1 MINLNNVSLVFQGGS
16 VALSNI
22 TTSINEGEF
31 VYLVGHSGS
40 GKSSFLKLLYKEY
53 ISTKGEI
60 EVAGL
65 NVVQL
70 QKWKTPLL
78 RRKLG
83 VVTQEPQLLEKR
95 NTYENISFALEVMGS
110 TAEEIESK
118 TNTLLDLVELN
129 ENAFKF
135 PDQLSGGEQTRV
147 SIARSLANNPLI
159 LLCDEPTGNLDP
171 DLSIQI
177 VSLLEKINRAGTT
190 VVMATHDS
198 SIVNR
203 RKKRVIEL
211 SNGKIV
217 RDEEEGTYILRKMM
231 NKFSYVIKNTILNMR
246 RTPLL
251 VFATIIAVLVSSF
264 LVFTTLSARSIVQNN
279 TLRWQNGTHV
289 VVFLDDRVTTTA
301 HKQLQESLESYSEV
315 RTVDYFTKAEA
326 EDEFRALF
334 KDQPDL
340 LSEVDYEK
348 LPSSLRVNLNNPSDY
363 ELIIE
368 RMDGNP
374 AVKEIRT
381 SGEAIER
388 LLSLTDTLVISASA
402 FALLVGFAAFILII
416 NTLRLAAYSKKKEIK
431 IMRLVGASSTYI
443 RLPFIFE
450 AIFESLIGTS
460 IAVGLGW
467 GIIEYSKNSIVAESI
482 FDITISD
489 SYLIYLTVVLLLSSI
504 IFGLIASFVGIRKV
518 LND

>member
-1 MINLNNVSLVFQGGS
+1 
-16 VALSNI
+16 
-22 TTSINEGEF
+22 
-31 VYLVGHSGS
+31 
-40 GKSSFLKLLYKEY
+40 
-53 ISTKGEI
+53 
-60 EVAGL
+60 
-65 NVVQL
+65 
-70 QKWKTPLL
+70 
-78 RRKLG
+78 
-83 VVTQEPQLLEKR
+83 
-95 NTYENISFALEVMGS
+95 
-110 TAEEIESK
+110 
-118 TNTLLDLVELN
+118 
-129 ENAFKF
+129 
-135 PDQLSGGEQTRV
+135 
-147 SIARSLANNPLI
+147 
-159 LLCDEPTGNLDP
+159 
-171 DLSIQI
+171 
-177 VSLLEKINRAGTT
+177 
-190 VVMATHDS
+190 
-198 SIVNR
+198 
-203 RKKRVIEL
+203 
-211 SNGKIV
+211 
-217 RDEEEGTYILRKMM
+217 
-231 NKFSYVIKNTILNMR
+231 
-246 RTPLL
+246 

-315 RTVDYFTKAEA
+315 RTVDYFTKSEA

-467 GIIEYSKNSIVAESI
+467 AIIEYSKNSIVAESI

-489 SYLIYLTVVLLLSSI
+489 SYLIYLTLVLLLSSI
-504 IFGLIASFVGIRKV
+504 VFGLFASFVGIRKV

>member
-1 MINLNNVSLVFQGGS
+1 
-16 VALSNI
+16 
-22 TTSINEGEF
+22 
-31 VYLVGHSGS
+31 
-40 GKSSFLKLLYKEY
+40 
-53 ISTKGEI
+53 
-60 EVAGL
+60 
-65 NVVQL
+65 
-70 QKWKTPLL
+70 
-78 RRKLG
+78 
-83 VVTQEPQLLEKR
+83 
-95 NTYENISFALEVMGS
+95 
-110 TAEEIESK
+110 
-118 TNTLLDLVELN
+118 
-129 ENAFKF
+129 
-135 PDQLSGGEQTRV
+135 
-147 SIARSLANNPLI
+147 
-159 LLCDEPTGNLDP
+159 
-171 DLSIQI
+171 
-177 VSLLEKINRAGTT
+177 
-190 VVMATHDS
+190 
-198 SIVNR
+198 
-203 RKKRVIEL
+203 
-211 SNGKIV
+211 
-217 RDEEEGTYILRKMM
+217 M

-489 SYLIYLTVVLLLSSI
+489 SYLIYLTLVLLLSSI
-504 IFGLIASFVGIRKV
+504 ILDFLHLLLG
-518 LND
+518 

>member
-1 MINLNNVSLVFQGGS
+1 
-16 VALSNI
+16 
-22 TTSINEGEF
+22 
-31 VYLVGHSGS
+31 
-40 GKSSFLKLLYKEY
+40 
-53 ISTKGEI
+53 
-60 EVAGL
+60 
-65 NVVQL
+65 
-70 QKWKTPLL
+70 
-78 RRKLG
+78 
-83 VVTQEPQLLEKR
+83 
-95 NTYENISFALEVMGS
+95 
-110 TAEEIESK
+110 
-118 TNTLLDLVELN
+118 
-129 ENAFKF
+129 
-135 PDQLSGGEQTRV
+135 
-147 SIARSLANNPLI
+147 
-159 LLCDEPTGNLDP
+159 
-171 DLSIQI
+171 
-177 VSLLEKINRAGTT
+177 
-190 VVMATHDS
+190 
-198 SIVNR
+198 
-203 RKKRVIEL
+203 
-211 SNGKIV
+211 
-217 RDEEEGTYILRKMM
+217 M
-231 NKFSYVIKNTILNMR
+231 NKFSYVVKNTILNMR

-301 HKQLQESLESYSEV
+301 HKQLQESLESYPEV
-315 RTVDYFTKAEA
+315 RTVDYFSKAEA
-326 EDEFRALF
+326 EDEFRVLF

-368 RMDGNP
+368 RMEGNP

-450 AIFESLIGTS
+450 AVFESLVGTS

-482 FDITISD
+482 FDITIAD
-489 SYLIYLTVVLLLSSI
+489 SYLIYLTLVLLLTSI
-504 IFGLIASFVGIRKV
+504 IFGLFASFVGIRKV